1 MEKKLM
7 SRDDFRRIKAMSR
20 QEMSDFFY
28 SFSKNIASEAVS
40 SNTVSINLEDVREKI
55 GQIKGIGSARLDE
68 IMNVIEVFFNKENE
82 S

>member
-1 MEKKLM
+1 MEKRLIP
-7 SRDDFRRIKAMSR
+7 RDDYRRIKAMSR

-28 SFSKNIASEAVS
+28 NFSNDIAQDAVS
-40 SNTVSINLEDVREKI
+40 ESTVSINLDDMKARI

-68 IMNVIEVFFNKENE
+68 IMNVIEEFFNKKNK